1 MKKLL
6 IITFLCIFSVTF
18 AQISFTIQSTL
29 MTYRHKKAT
38 ETNWS
43 DWSENIP
50 SKEKINIDI
59 PNNKITF
66 SNPDN
71 QEVNVFTI
79 VSGNYD
85 KADRVVFLLNDKEN
99 RKALM
104 EFISEKDYDSKIVTL
119 KINTLEIV
127 YICNPL

>member
-99 RKALM
+99 
-104 EFISEKDYDSKIVTL
+104 
-119 KINTLEIV
+119 
-127 YICNPL
+127 

>member
-6 IITFLCIFSVTF
+6 IITFLSIFSVTF

>member
-1 MKKLL
+1 
-6 IITFLCIFSVTF
+6 
-18 AQISFTIQSTL
+18 